1 MIKYCEWCDD
11 SFDTKNKNQIY
22 CNPKCRAL
30 ATKKKIAQ
38 RYKLNKSKE
47 KMGKTKKCAGGCT
60 TMISVYSD
68 SKFCDVCLVD
78 IKKTEKFIKDLR
90 NLFNYE
96 QK

>member
-1 MIKYCEWCDD
+1 
-11 SFDTKNKNQIY
+11 
-22 CNPKCRAL
+22 
-30 ATKKKIAQ
+30 
-38 RYKLNKSKE
+38 
-47 KMGKTKKCAGGCT
+47 MGKTKKCAGGCT

-78 IKKTEKFIKDLR
+78 IKKTERFIKDLR